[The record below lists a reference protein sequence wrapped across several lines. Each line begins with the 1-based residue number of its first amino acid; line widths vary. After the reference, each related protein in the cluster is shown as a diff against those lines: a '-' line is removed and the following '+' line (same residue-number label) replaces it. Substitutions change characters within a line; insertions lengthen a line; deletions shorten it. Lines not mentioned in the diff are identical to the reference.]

1 MGEDGWELVNSYTET
16 NTVHPN
22 FGSSEYVTGIR
33 ENTRTSVLN
42 FVFKR
47 PQQKKDKK

>member
-1 MGEDGWELVNSYTET
+1 MMVPIRRYY
-16 NTVHPN
+16 H
-22 FGSSEYVTGIR
+22 VTGIR

-47 PQQKKDKK
+47 PQQKKEKK